1 MEEDIKILENVLETK
16 EYGLCE
22 ITDTFYKA
30 LENLLKLYKELEQE
44 VESQDKTIDNLIECQ
59 NKREKYTH
67 SLEKENA
74 MLKKANNITEDITQV
89 INKSLEEFKREF
101 IPISVIEKKIGEV
114 NNSNGYS
121 PVNKIFIEKVLNEI
135 LEERRR

>member
-30 LENLLKLYKELEQE
+30 LEKLLKRYKELEE
-44 VESQDKTIDNLIECQ
+44 ENNIITTRRRNGKTIELAMKLREEILKLPECRLYGIKNCK
-59 NKREKYTH
+59 NKIVLLT
-67 SLEKENA
+67 KE
-74 MLKKANNITEDITQV
+74 EC
-89 INKSLEEFKREF
+89 
-101 IPISVIEKKIGEV
+101 IPTSVIQKKIEEV

-135 LEERRR
+135 LEEGRK